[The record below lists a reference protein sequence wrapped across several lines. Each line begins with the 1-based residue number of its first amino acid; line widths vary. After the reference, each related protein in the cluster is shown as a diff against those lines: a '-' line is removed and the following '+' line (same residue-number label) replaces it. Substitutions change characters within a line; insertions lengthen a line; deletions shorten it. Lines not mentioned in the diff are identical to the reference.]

1 MDTPSA
7 PILLHFSDQA
17 EPAARLAEA
26 LAIPRAPIETR
37 RFPDGESL
45 LRLPVPLP
53 PRVLLYAS
61 LGSPDTRLV
70 ELLLASRTAR
80 SHGVTTLTL
89 VAPYLCYMR
98 QDLEFRPG
106 EAVSQ
111 RIVGAFL
118 GGLFDA
124 VVTVDPH
131 LHRISRLDEA
141 VTGGARAIALTAA
154 ESIGAFVGREAAD
167 AVVVGPDEES
177 ARWAAAVAAAAGR
190 PHAVFVKTR
199 RGDRE
204 VDVVAA
210 GGPSGRSPDLAGRP
224 VVLVDDIASSGRTLA
239 QAARV
244 CLGAGAS
251 RVDAV
256 VTHALCSAADLDALH
271 SAGVARLWSTDS
283 LAHATNRIALAPL
296 LACGLRAHGL
306 A

>member
-1 MDTPSA
+1 MDRSDVPV
-7 PILLHFSDQA
+7 LLHFADQA
-17 EPAARLAEA
+17 EPAARLADA
-26 LAIPRAPIETR
+26 LSVPRAAIETR

-53 PRVLLYAS
+53 ARVLLYAS
-61 LGSPDTRLV
+61 LGSPDARLV

-80 SHGVTTLTL
+80 VHGVTALTL

-124 VVTVDPH
+124 LVTVDPH
-131 LHRISRLDEA
+131 LHRIARLDEA

-154 ESIGAFVGREAAD
+154 GAIGAFVGREAPE

-177 ARWAAAVAAAAGR
+177 AQWAAAVADAAGC
-190 PHAVFVKTR
+190 PHAVFAKTR
-199 RGDRE
+199 HGDRD
-204 VDVVAA
+204 VDVVA
-210 GGPSGRSPDLAGRP
+210 GDGPSLAGRP

-244 CLGAGAS
+244 CLQAGAA

-256 VTHALCSAADLDALH
+256 VTHALCSDADLAHLRD
-271 SAGVARLWSTDS
+271 AGVARLWSTDS
-283 LAHATNRIALAPL
+283 LAHPTNRVALAPT
-296 LACGLRAHGL
+296 LAEGLRAHGL

>member
-1 MDTPSA
+1 MPPA
-7 PILLHFSDQA
+7 PLLLHFADQA
-17 EPAARLAEA
+17 EPATRLAGA
-26 LAIPRAPIETR
+26 LGLAHAPIETR

-53 PRVLLYAS
+53 PAVLLYAS
-61 LGSPDTRLV
+61 LGSPDARLV

-80 SHGVTTLTL
+80 AHGVTALTL

-131 LHRISRLDEA
+131 LHRIARLDEA

-154 ESIGAFVGREAAD
+154 GPIGAFVATQVPR
-167 AVVVGPDEES
+167 AVVVGPDAES
-177 ARWAAAVAAAAGR
+177 EQWAAAVARAAGA

-210 GGPSGRSPDLAGRP
+210 GGPALAGRP

-244 CLGAGAS
+244 CLAAGATG
-251 RVDAV
+251 VDAV
-256 VTHALCSAADLDALH
+256 VTHALCSDDDLAHLRA
-271 SAGVARLWSTDS
+271 AGVSRLWSTDS
-283 LAHATNRIALAPL
+283 LAHPTNRIGLAAL
-296 LACGLRAHGL
+296 LADGLRANGL

>member
-1 MDTPSA
+1 MTGPVA
-7 PILLHFSDQA
+7 PLLLHFADQA
-17 EPAARLAEA
+17 DAAARLADA
-26 LAIPRAPIETR
+26 LGLARAPIETR

-61 LGSPDTRLV
+61 LGSPDARLV

-80 SHGVTTLTL
+80 THGVTELTL

-124 VVTVDPH
+124 VLTVDPH
-131 LHRISRLDEA
+131 LHRIARLDEA

-154 ESIGAFVGREAAD
+154 AAIGAFVGREAPE

-177 ARWAAAVAAAAGR
+177 AQWAAAVARAAAR
-190 PHAVFVKTR
+190 PHAVFAKTR

-210 GGPSGRSPDLAGRP
+210 GGPSPAGRP

-244 CLGAGAS
+244 CLDAGAT

-256 VTHALCSAADLDALH
+256 VTHALCSDADLEALRA
-271 SAGVARLWSTDS
+271 AGVARLWSTDS

-296 LACGLRAHGL
+296 LADGLRAHGL